1 MNPTPWNYMIA
12 IQPGAP
18 GRQTRHEN
26 NDMADP
32 KCPDCGE
39 SGIENIVSTPSKEQS
54 RERRPWF
61 YVAHCDNCGHVFGIF
76 TKHVF
81 GKSGPQLIVE
91 GRK

>member
-1 MNPTPWNYMIA
+1 
-12 IQPGAP
+12 
-18 GRQTRHEN
+18 
-26 NDMADP
+26 MADP

-39 SGIENIVSTPSKEQS
+39 TGIESVVSTPSKEQS

-61 YVAHCDNCGHVFGIF
+61 YVAHCDNCGHVYGIF
-76 TKHVF
+76 TKHIF